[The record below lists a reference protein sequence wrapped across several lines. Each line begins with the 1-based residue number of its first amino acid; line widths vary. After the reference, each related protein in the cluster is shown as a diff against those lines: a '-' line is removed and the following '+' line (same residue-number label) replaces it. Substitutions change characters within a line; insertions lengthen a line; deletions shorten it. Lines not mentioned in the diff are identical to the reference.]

1 MLQVDTT
8 LIFKRITALKARV
21 WAVTYLSIVLLF
33 SVLYYVF
40 WMCRPD
46 SFIIN
51 SELNVHPFYDMNV
64 MLWSDENYDYQMG
77 DGINLNTLKKE
88 NDEYILKLSKDRV
101 ELGKIDS
108 ELVNLDKRF
117 DTIYEKKDAEFL
129 ENTKKY
135 EQEMLSSFIKR
146 EKELEA
152 SVASLEKDAP
162 VIVKT
167 NDDVLKIQRI
177 GDERVKLAEARL
189 ETARQSFKNSDYI
202 LKNLMQF
209 TSKETRDDLIKLN
222 ELRTSFNE
230 KGFKL
235 VKEMGSDRS
244 AAIENVGRY
253 YKQYIARLNFIDF
266 IYFSIGI
273 STTTTFGDIVASDRM
288 VRAFVSLQLLLCIF
302 IVGGFLSSVINKN

>member
-8 LIFKRITALKARV
+8 LIFKRITALNARV

-33 SVLYYVF
+33 AVLYYVF

-146 EKELEA
+146 EKDLEA
-152 SVASLEKDAP
+152 SAASFEKDSP

-202 LKNLMQF
+202 LKNLMKF

-230 KGFKL
+230 K
-235 VKEMGSDRS
+235 D
-244 AAIENVGRY
+244 
-253 YKQYIARLNFIDF
+253 LN
-266 IYFSIGI
+266 
-273 STTTTFGDIVASDRM
+273 
-288 VRAFVSLQLLLCIF
+288 
-302 IVGGFLSSVINKN
+302 

>member
-8 LIFKRITALKARV
+8 LIFKRITALNARV

-33 SVLYYVF
+33 AVLYYVF

-146 EKELEA
+146 EKDLEA
-152 SVASLEKDAP
+152 SAASFEKDSP

-202 LKNLMQF
+202 LKNLMKF

-235 VKEMGSDRS
+235 VKEMGNDRS